1 MVNFKKLLAPVLI
14 PFTMLVYSNANA
26 IDEKAKVPDRD
37 YKVSRHYEE
46 PTYGVDILSHIG
58 EKKGVTVEGERK
70 LYRSLDG
77 QVEVDGSVKVSTDNF
92 DLDTDTGREEYKLL
106 ETKVSFDGIYKR
118 EIDSDVGNVM
128 PYFTIEPH
136 LSFSA
141 FDVDVDY
148 GDESIDETVF
158 YMTPGIFG
166 TVFLDR
172 EELGLIRDGTK
183 NVNNHDFGSLIRYLK
198 FGMGIEKQISFHD
211 SDYPDSVRELQELEN
226 DPLKLTTRVGLDD
239 KFLLEYARVF
249 GEEDDHNEVW
259 LKYFPRVAVKDLN
272 MLKSIVL
279 GFNTLNSIGLGYD
292 DDYGKRDIIGLEVT
306 SYVLRP
312 EVRHDPG
319 YHNMDVGYLL
329 RMDMGVDSEGG
340 GKLMSRLPFTDDMI
354 RGFPLSEQLGLRD
367 GDKINHQ
374 NQLELIVGF
383 KRFTYADAEDLDSLY
398 VGFGWDY
405 KKPYQIRKFQ
415 VDVRDNNE

>member
-1 MVNFKKLLAPVLI
+1 MVNLRKLLAPILV
-14 PFTMLVYSNANA
+14 PFTMLAYSNANA
-26 IDEKAKVPDRD
+26 IDEKAKVPDRE
-37 YKVSRHYEE
+37 YEVSRHYEE

-58 EKKGVTVEGERK
+58 KKKGVTVEGERK
-70 LYRSLDG
+70 LYRSIDG
-77 QVEVDGSVKVSTDNF
+77 KMEVDGSVKVSTDNF
-92 DLDTDTGREEYKLL
+92 DLDTDTGEEKYKML

-118 EIDSDVGNVM
+118 EIDTDLGKIM
-128 PYFTIEPH
+128 PYLTIEPH

-148 GDESIDETVF
+148 GDKSIDETVF

-172 EELGLIRDGTK
+172 EELGLVKDGAK
-183 NVNNHDFGSLIRYLK
+183 KVNNHEFGSLIKYLK

-239 KFLLEYARVF
+239 AFLLEYLRLF
-249 GEEDDHNEVW
+249 GDEDDHNEVW
-259 LKYFPRVAVKDLN
+259 LRYFPRVAVKDLN
-272 MLKSIVL
+272 TI
-279 GFNTLNSIGLGYD
+279 NSIGLGYD
-292 DDYGKRDIIGLEVT
+292 DDYGKRDIIGVELT
-306 SYVLRP
+306 SYFLRP

-319 YHNMDVGYLL
+319 YHSMDVGYLL

-340 GKLMSRLPFTDDMI
+340 GKLMSRIPFTDDMI
-354 RGFPLSEQLGLRD
+354 RVFLFSEQLGLKD
-367 GDKINHQ
+367 GNKINHQ

-383 KRFTYADAEDLDSLY
+383 KRFTYANAEDLDSLY
-398 VGFGWDY
+398 LGFGWDY
-405 KKPYQIRKFQ
+405 KKPYTVNKFQ